1 MARRLPQ
8 GRATNV
14 LAAAIFVAFL
24 IAQLA
29 GLNNLVAIYAGFI
42 PARVH
47 ALAAEGIQV
56 NIDWLPVWLTPLSST
71 FVHAGWMHV
80 ALNLLIFLYVGRLVE
95 HLLGAQRL
103 LIIYA
108 VGAYAAAAAQWA
120 MNPAGQDPV
129 IGASGAI
136 SAVLGTYAL
145 IYSQREV
152 KPIGPIP
159 AQVVRIVWMAA
170 GWTVLQLMI
179 GLLGPTSGPFGSVA
193 IGSHIGGFIAG
204 LLMARP
210 MLHWRFGARPN

>member
-24 IAQLA
+24 IVQLA
-29 GLNNLVAIYAGFI
+29 GLNNLIAIYAGFI

-170 GWTVLQLMI
+170 GWTALQLMI

-210 MLHWRFGARPN
+210 MLHWRFGVRPN

>member
-8 GRATNV
+8 GRATNA
-14 LAAAIFVAFL
+14 LAASIFLAFL
-24 IAQLA
+24 VVQLA
-29 GLNNLVAIYAGFI
+29 GLTDRIAIYAGFI

-47 ALAAEGIQV
+47 ALAAEGV
-56 NIDWLPVWLTPLSST
+56 DVAMDWLPVWLTPLSST
-71 FVHAGWMHV
+71 FVHAGWMHI
-80 ALNLLIFLYVGRLVE
+80 AFNLVIFLYIGRLVE
-95 HLLGAQRL
+95 HLLGPQRL

-108 VGAYAAAAAQWA
+108 VGAYAAAAGQWA
-120 MNPAGQDPV
+120 MNPAGLDPV
-129 IGASGAI
+129 VGASGAI

-179 GLLGPTSGPFGSVA
+179 GLVGPSAGPLGSVA
-193 IGSHIGGFIAG
+193 IGAHIGGFIAG
-204 LLMARP
+204 LLLARP
-210 MLHWRFGARPN
+210 MLHWRFGVRPR